1 MASHELCSSQ
11 LWILDYVH
19 HSTHNPTGQTRI
31 LEGHEEVFP
40 FPSPAPLPG
49 DTPGTRTGHGRSSGF
64 CMFTP
69 HLSRRPWISSE
80 VSDQPHGQTNAR
92 RGNSPGPGHPNSL
105 SLGKHDW
112 SSLARMTQT
121 RLQNLGD
128 YENYWSK
135 APLAVGSFC
144 CLAGR
149 RI

>member
-31 LEGHEEVFP
+31 LEGHKEVFP

-105 SLGKHDW
+105 SLGKHNW
-112 SSLARMTQT
+112 SSLACMTQRDSKT
-121 RLQNLGD
+121 LVTMKTTGPKHLLLLGPF
-128 YENYWSK
+128 
-135 APLAVGSFC
+135 AA
-144 CLAGR
+144 
-149 RI
+149 